1 MQHSGVAEFW
11 PGWVSGVVLSVLIVA
26 YFWITGRLLS
36 SSGRVTVIVD
46 RLRYGAQPEPDATPD
61 ELAEALRLASIEAFG
76 ASAVEEARLRSSA
89 EQAAPQHALPST
101 AEAVRVRPRA
111 NVTWV
116 GHLAF
121 LFGLVIGGRVAQPF
135 APLAWSLGDRVW
147 AGIVPSSALPYVLLL
162 AGVLVGFGTRM
173 AGGCPIGHGLCGMAR
188 GQAGSWASGIAFFAG
203 GVALT
208 WLVAVLGAS

>member
-1 MQHSGVAEFW
+1 MQDSGVAEFW

-26 YFWITGRLLS
+26 YFWVTGRLLS
-36 SSGRVTVIVD
+36 SSGRVTAIID
-46 RLRYGAQPEPDATPD
+46 RLRYGPQPEHDASPE
-61 ELAEALRLASIEAFG
+61 ELAEAMRLASIEAFG
-76 ASAVEEARLRSSA
+76 ASAVEEALLRSRA
-89 EQAAPQHALPST
+89 EQSAREQAPPATPP
-101 AEAVRVRPRA
+101 APRVRPRA

-135 APLAWSLGDRVW
+135 APLMWSLGDGVW
-147 AGIVPSSALPYVLLL
+147 AGVVPRGALPYVLLL

-188 GQAGSWASGIAFFAG
+188 GQPGSWASGIAFFAG

-208 WLVAVLGAS
+208 WLVAAVGAS

>member
-1 MQHSGVAEFW
+1 MQHSGVVEFW

-36 SSGRVTVIVD
+36 SSGRVTVIID
-46 RLRYGAQPEPDATPD
+46 RLRYGAQPEPDATPE

-76 ASAVEEARLRSSA
+76 ASAVEEALRSSA
-89 EQAAPQHALPST
+89 ERGTGQHAPPTT
-101 AEAVRVRPRA
+101 ADAARVRPRS

-121 LFGLVIGGRVAQPF
+121 LFGLVIGGRVAQPL
-135 APLAWSLGDRVW
+135 APLTWSLGERIW
-147 AGIVPSSALPYVLLL
+147 AGVVPSAALPYVLLL

-208 WLVAVLGAS
+208 WLVTVLGAS